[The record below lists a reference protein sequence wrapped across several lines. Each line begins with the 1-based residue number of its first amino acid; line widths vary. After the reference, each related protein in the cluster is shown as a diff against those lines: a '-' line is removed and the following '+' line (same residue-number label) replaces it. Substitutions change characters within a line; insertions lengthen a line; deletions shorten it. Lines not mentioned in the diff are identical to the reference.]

1 MPAFCLCHAAGSG
14 PILWKTVSPFQPGF
28 SSLGMVTQSI
38 THEDFFS
45 KCPTAFRK
53 AKGYRG
59 ASKKLNQL
67 GKVEVKAGLLAYD
80 LEPFS
85 HKGWGCYLQ
94 APACTYLQVWVLL
107 GMGGS

>member
-1 MPAFCLCHAAGSG
+1 MPVFCLFHAAGSG
-14 PILWKTVSPFQPGF
+14 PVLWKTLSPFQPAF
-28 SSLGMVTQSI
+28 LSLCMATHSI
-38 THEDFFS
+38 THEEFFP

-53 AKGYRG
+53 AKGYRR

-67 GKVEVKAGLLAYD
+67 GEVEVKAGLLAYG
-80 LEPFS
+80 LAPFS

-94 APACTYLQVWVLL
+94 ARACTYLQVWVLL

>member
-1 MPAFCLCHAAGSG
+1 MATHS
-14 PILWKTVSPFQPGF
+14 V
-28 SSLGMVTQSI
+28 
-38 THEDFFS
+38 THEEFFP
-45 KCPTAFRK
+45 KCPTAFGK

-67 GKVEVKAGLLAYD
+67 GGVEVKAGLLACG
-80 LEPFS
+80 LKLFS

-94 APACTYLQVWVLL
+94 APACTCLQAWVLL